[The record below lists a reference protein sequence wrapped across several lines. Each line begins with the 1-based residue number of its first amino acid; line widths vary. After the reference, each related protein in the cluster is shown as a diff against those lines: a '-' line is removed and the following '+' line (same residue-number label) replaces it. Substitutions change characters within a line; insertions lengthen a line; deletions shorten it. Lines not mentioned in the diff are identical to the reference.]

1 LHIVCT
7 GEGEVMSIDNEK
19 SRDPRTRLMRE
30 KYFNIRPRP
39 LERWFWAQGVPASAE
54 RVFWLHWQEGLQRGD
69 WCSEVPLRR
78 VAQECHLDV
87 STVTRAY
94 QLLAKLGCIRRTDPG
109 RNPANPFQQATAV
122 TEVRMPREVLAELD
136 RFPNRRAGA
145 AVQRSEDSGEGC
157 RRSDARDVGAAAR
170 AVVPEAAESADPLAG
185 LSGRERVRALAEL
198 TASLSAS
205 EQRAYQEALR
215 LHRGQMAFDRDSKV
229 LGETKSA
236 VLRVLALMAAGPR
249 PTEEVMQVD
258 ASVRTGGRVYEKG
271 GARRLSVFELSR
283 LRRDIQAATCSSA
296 APELLRQVIW
306 SIESGALRRFSTLH
320 AVHIA
325 LKKIR
330 LGSWTRPHRMPP
342 QWTPAPCGVV
352 RVETCRTA

>member
-7 GEGEVMSIDNEK
+7 GEGEVMSVDNEK

-39 LERWFWAQGVPASAE
+39 LERWFWARGVPASAE

-78 VAQECHLDV
+78 VAQECHLDI

-136 RFPNRRAGA
+136 RFPNRRAGGA
-145 AVQRSEDSGEGC
+145 QRSEDAGEG
-157 RRSDARDVGAAAR
+157 RRSVAPDAEVVARDA
-170 AVVPEAAESADPLAG
+170 VPEAAESDDPLAG
-185 LSGRERVRALAEL
+185 LSGRERVRALTEL
-198 TASLSAS
+198 TASLSSS

-215 LHRGQMAFDRDSKV
+215 LHRGQMAFDEDSKV
-229 LGETKSA
+229 SSETRDA
-236 VLRVLALMAAGPR
+236 VLRVLALMAAGR
-249 PTEEVMQVD
+249 RGTED
-258 ASVRTGGRVYEKG
+258 AQADAPGLAGRGVHEK

-283 LRRDIQAATCSSA
+283 LRRDIQGATCSSA

-306 SIESGALRRFSTLH
+306 SIQSGALRRFSTLH

-342 QWTPAPCGVV
+342 QWMPASCGSVE
-352 RVETCRTA
+352 VETCRTA

>member
-1 LHIVCT
+1 
-7 GEGEVMSIDNEK
+7 MSVDNEK

-69 WCSEVPLRR
+69 WCSELPLRR

-136 RFPNRRAGA
+136 RFPNRRSGA
-145 AVQRSEDSGEGC
+145 AQRSEDLGEGC
-157 RRSDARDVGAAAR
+157 RSIARDAEPATRPA
-170 AVVPEAAESADPLAG
+170 VPETESPDPLAG

-198 TASLSAS
+198 TALLSSS

-215 LHRGQMAFDRDSKV
+215 LHQGHMAFDEDSKV
-229 LGETKSA
+229 SGETKA
-236 VLRVLALMAAGPR
+236 TVLRVLALMAAGP
-249 PTEEVMQVD
+249 EAAEVAQVD
-258 ASVRTGGRVYEKG
+258 APVRAGSRVHEK

-283 LRRDIQAATCSSA
+283 LRRDIQAATSTSA

-330 LGSWTRPHRMPP
+330 LGNWTRPHRMPP
-342 QWTPAPCGVV
+342 QWTPASCGLVGD
-352 RVETCRTA
+352 ETCRSA

>member
-1 LHIVCT
+1 
-7 GEGEVMSIDNEK
+7 MSIDNEK

-54 RVFWLHWQEGLQRGD
+54 RVFWFHWQEGLQRGD

-78 VAQECHLDV
+78 VAQECHLDI

-109 RNPANPFQQATAV
+109 RNPVNPFQQATAV
-122 TEVRMPREVLAELD
+122 TEVRVPREVLVELD
-136 RFPNRRAGA
+136 RFPNRRTGTA
-145 AVQRSEDSGEGC
+145 AHRSEDAGDGC
-157 RRSDARDVGAAAR
+157 RRSGATEAGAVAR
-170 AVVPEAAESADPLAG
+170 AVVPEVEESADPLAG

-205 EQRAYQEALR
+205 EQSAYQEALR
-215 LHRGQMAFDRDSKV
+215 LHRGQMAFDEDSKV
-229 LGETKSA
+229 SGETKAS

-249 PTEEVMQVD
+249 ATDDGVQVD
-258 ASVRTGGRVYEKG
+258 APVRAGSGVPEK

-283 LRRDIQAATCSSA
+283 LRRDIQTATCSSA

-342 QWTPAPCGVV
+342 QWTPASCDVV
-352 RVETCRTA
+352 RLETCRTA